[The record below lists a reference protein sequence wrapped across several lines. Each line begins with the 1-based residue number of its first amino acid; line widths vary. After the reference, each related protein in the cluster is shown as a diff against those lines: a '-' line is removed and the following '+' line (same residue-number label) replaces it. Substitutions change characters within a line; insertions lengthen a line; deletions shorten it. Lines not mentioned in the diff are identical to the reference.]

1 LKEAAMK
8 CNEIRELMP
17 DLAAGLSAATTEVE
31 QHLSGC
37 SECAAKLMAFRQTM
51 SLLDEWPAPEPSP
64 YFDARL
70 RARLREE
77 GSRQAAGRLQWLHKP
92 ALAVSFALLMAVGV
106 TLFQKGGRQ
115 PGQNSQPVASV
126 QGAPGTAVG
135 DLQALD
141 KNHELYSDFDLL
153 DDLQVQS
160 NVMANP

>member
-1 LKEAAMK
+1 ME
-8 CNEIRELMP
+8 CNEIREVMP

-37 SECAAKLMAFRQTM
+37 SECAAKLVAFRQTM
-51 SLLDEWPAPEPSP
+51 SLLDEWQAPEPSP
-64 YFDARL
+64 YFDVRL
-70 RARLREE
+70 RARMRAE
-77 GSRQAAGRLQWLHKP
+77 GTKQAVSWLQWLPKP

-115 PGQNSQPVASV
+115 PVQNSQPLASV
-126 QGAPGTAVG
+126 QGEPGTAVG

-153 DDLQVQS
+153 DDLEVQRD
-160 NVMANP
+160 VRANP